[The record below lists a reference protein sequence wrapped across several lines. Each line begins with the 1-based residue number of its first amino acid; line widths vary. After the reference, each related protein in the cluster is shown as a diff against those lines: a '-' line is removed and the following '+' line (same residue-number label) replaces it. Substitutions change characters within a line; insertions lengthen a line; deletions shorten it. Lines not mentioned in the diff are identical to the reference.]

1 MDTINVQLPI
11 SLQHAVEYCVK
22 EDNTTL
28 DQFVMSA
35 IIEKVSALQ
44 TQNYLEERAAKGDK
58 NAFRAVLDKVPS
70 VPAQD
75 YDAKN

>member
-28 DQFVMSA
+28 DQFVLSA

-44 TQNYLEERAAKGDK
+44 TQNYLEKRAAKGDK
-58 NAFRAVLDKVPS
+58 SAFRAVLDKVPN
-70 VPAQD
+70 VPATD
-75 YDAKN
+75 YDAKD

>member
-11 SLQHAVEYCVK
+11 SLQHALEYCVK

-28 DQFVMSA
+28 DQFVLSA

-75 YDAKN
+75 YDAKS

>member
-28 DQFVMSA
+28 DQFVLSA

-44 TQNYLEERAAKGDK
+44 TQNYLEKRAAKGDK
-58 NAFRAVLDKVPS
+58 SAFRAVLDKVPN
-70 VPAQD
+70 VPATD

>member
-1 MDTINVQLPI
+1 MDTISVQLPM
-11 SLQHAVEYCVK
+11 SLQHALEYCVK

-28 DQFVMSA
+28 DQFVLSA

-44 TQNYLEERAAKGDK
+44 TQNYLEERSAKGDK

-75 YDAKN
+75 HDAKN